1 MSTPENTAFQEAL
14 AAIQNGEKSRARDL
28 LTRLIKTNPN
38 NSQYWLWMS
47 AVVESSRELTFCLKE
62 TLKRDPQNV
71 TARRG
76 LILQG
81 ELPPDP
87 SLAVPAQ
94 LQRRNWEAQYF
105 AGQVVPGQLPK
116 TSRLRLALTIGG
128 VLVLVV
134 VAVVAILGFNRQEVP
149 GLAGLAAALHP
160 GPHQQRDGSPQ
171 RHPAPHRY
179 PLSHH
184 RHAGFYP
191 GYLHPNRLIRQYA
204 PSHHQI
210 LPLGDQRL

>member
-1 MSTPENTAFQEAL
+1 MSTPENTAYQEAL

-38 NSQYWLWMS
+38 NSAYWLWMS

-87 SLAVPAQ
+87 SLAIPAQ
-94 LQRRNWEAQYF
+94 LQRRNWETQY
-105 AGQVVPGQLPK
+105 
-116 TSRLRLALTIGG
+116 SRARSC
-128 VLVLVV
+128 
-134 VAVVAILGFNRQEVP
+134 Q
-149 GLAGLAAALHP
+149 
-160 GPHQQRDGSPQ
+160 GSSP
-171 RHPAPHRY
+171 RRPDCAWR
-179 PLSHH
+179 
-184 RHAGFYP
+184 
-191 GYLHPNRLIRQYA
+191 
-204 PSHHQI
+204 
-210 LPLGDQRL
+210 